1 MSLNETPSGERPHI
15 VFFGVRNAGKSSL
28 VNAVTGQALA
38 VVSPVAGTT
47 TDPVRKAMELAPAGP
62 VLVVD
67 TPGIDDEGDVGQLR
81 VQRALR
87 ALDEAD
93 VAVLVADAARGLT
106 PFDAQLLE
114 AFRERAVPHVLAWNK
129 TDVAEAPKGAALA
142 ESAALAENPQ
152 LAGDAHLMC
161 GDAASGPDAA
171 EAPAT
176 TPAPCQGAGASAS
189 PDDGRPV
196 CDGPSAPAVGARSA
210 AGRSPLAAPCRE
222 VRVSALTGEGVHQL
236 KELLAAMVTGAGEDG
251 PGASG
256 PGAVEGLTPSC
267 PLVADLLSPGDV
279 VVLVIPLDSAAPK
292 GRLILPQQQVMRDV
306 LEAGAF
312 PCATGVEGLPALLDM
327 LPHPPCLVVTDS
339 QAFGAVAA
347 AVPADVPL
355 TSFSIL
361 MARYKGNLPAQL
373 AAVRALEA
381 LSDDSTV
388 LIAEG
393 CTHHRQCNDIGTVKL
408 PEWIRQISGAN
419 PQFAFTSGREF
430 PDDLTPYAAVMHCG
444 GCMLNRQE
452 MQSRLRRAAAQGVPA
467 TNYGMVIARAHGI
480 LPRALAPLGIA
491 AP

>member
-67 TPGIDDEGDVGQLR
+67 TPGIDDTGAVGELR
-81 VQRALR
+81 VRQALR
-87 ALDEAD
+87 ALDQAD
-93 VAVLVADAARGLT
+93 VAVLVVDAGRGMT
-106 PFDAQLLE
+106 PFDHQLRQ
-114 AFRERAVPHVLAWNK
+114 AFQEKGVPYVVAWNK
-129 TDVAEAPKGAALA
+129 ADVAGGPASAPPLEGAGSGPTARA
-142 ESAALAENPQ
+142 EE
-152 LAGDAHLMC
+152 GDA
-161 GDAASGPDAA
+161 
-171 EAPAT
+171 
-176 TPAPCQGAGASAS
+176 QI
-189 PDDGRPV
+189 
-196 CDGPSAPAVGARSA
+196 
-210 AGRSPLAAPCRE
+210 
-222 VRVSALTGEGVHQL
+222 RVSALTGEGVRQL
-236 KELLAAMVTGAGEDG
+236 KELLAATIVVGGAKGAAG
-251 PGASG
+251 PGN
-256 PGAVEGLTPSC
+256 
-267 PLVADLLSPGDV
+267 PLVADLLTPGDV

-312 PCATGVEGLPALLDM
+312 PCAAGVEGLPALLDM
-327 LPHPPCLVVTDS
+327 LPRPPRLVVTDS

-347 AVPADVPL
+347 AVPADVLL

-361 MARYKGNLPAQL
+361 MARYKGGLPAQL
-373 AAVRALEA
+373 TAVRALEA
-381 LSDDSTV
+381 LSDGSIV

-408 PEWIRQISGAN
+408 PEWIRQIGGAN

-430 PDDLTPYAAVMHCG
+430 PDDLSPYAAVVHCG

>member
-93 VAVLVADAARGLT
+93 VAVLVVDAARGLT

-129 TDVAEAPKGAALA
+129 TDVAEAPDGA
-142 ESAALAENPQ
+142 
-152 LAGDAHLMC
+152 
-161 GDAASGPDAA
+161 GPGGV
-171 EAPAT
+171 ETPSS
-176 TPAPCQGAGASAS
+176 TPAPW
-189 PDDGRPV
+189 
-196 CDGPSAPAVGARSA
+196 
-210 AGRSPLAAPCRE
+210 RE
-222 VRVSALTGEGVHQL
+222 VRVSALTGEGVHRL
-236 KELLAAMVTGAGEDG
+236 KELLAAMVAGAGEGGPGADG
-251 PGASG
+251 PGAVAG
-256 PGAVEGLTPSC
+256 PASAN
-267 PLVADLLSPGDV
+267 PLVADLLSPDDV

-312 PCATGVEGLPALLDM
+312 PCAAGVEGLPALLDM
-327 LPHPPCLVVTDS
+327 LPQPPRLVVTDS

-361 MARYKGNLPAQL
+361 MARYKGDLPAQL

-381 LSDDSTV
+381 LSDGSTV

-430 PDDLTPYAAVMHCG
+430 PDDLSPYAAVVHCG

-467 TNYGMVIARAHGI
+467 TNYGMVIACANGI